1 MSTDTTTGATAVR
14 GRDPEPPPPG
24 GVLWTTAGDIR
35 SLLTLPAAF
44 TLQVAHPAVGAGV
57 DQYSVFR
64 TDPWGRGERSL
75 RSVQLWVYG
84 GDEAAAEGRRVRR
97 LHKEIQGTDTR
108 GRRYHSLDPAC
119 YAWVHATGFPVALYS
134 GRYLFRR
141 ITPAQERLLYSE
153 WLQVGRIL
161 GLRDRDMPQ
170 TVEEFWPYYRR
181 MLAEEIEPTKVAR
194 ELLATD
200 TDLPRPEVA
209 SPALRL
215 LLRITWPLLRTAY
228 LRFRA
233 FVTVGYMPPDAR
245 AVLGLEWTPAQ
256 ERSLRRMST
265 ALRIL
270 VPLLPE
276 RLRYLPLA
284 RAARARRRGGPPGGG
299 PAPPGGGWGWGGGG
313 GWGGRGWYRG

>member
-1 MSTDTTTGATAVR
+1 MSTTEHPAGHAAGHPVNGTAHR
-14 GRDPEPPPPG
+14 TAGGRTDPEPPPPG

-97 LHKEIQGTDTR
+97 LHREIQGTDTR

-141 ITPAQERLLYSE
+141 ISPAHERQLYRE

-181 MLAEEIEPTKVAR
+181 MLAEEIEPTAVAR
-194 ELLATD
+194 ELVATD
-200 TDLPRPEVA
+200 VPLPRPEGGPLPV
-209 SPALRL
+209 RL
-215 LLRITWPLLRTAY
+215 LLRLTWPVLRVGF
-228 LRFRA
+228 LRLRA

-245 AVLGLEWTPAQ
+245 AAIGLEWSPAQ
-256 ERSLRRMST
+256 ERRLRRFST
-265 ALRIL
+265 AVRLL

-276 RLRYLPLA
+276 RLRYLPVA
-284 RAARARRRGGPPGGG
+284 RAARARWRAAAR
-299 PAPPGGGWGWGGGG
+299 
-313 GWGGRGWYRG
+313 

>member
-1 MSTDTTTGATAVR
+1 MSTDTSTGATAVR

-57 DQYSVFR
+57 DRYSVFR

-119 YAWVHATGFPVALYS
+119 YAWVHATGFPVALHS

-141 ITPAQERLLYSE
+141 ITPAQERLLYRE

-181 MLAEEIEPTKVAR
+181 MLAEEIELTKVAR

-215 LLRITWPLLRTAY
+215 LLRIGWPLLRTAY

-256 ERSLRRMST
+256 ERALRRMST

-284 RAARARRRGGPPGGG
+284 RAARARRRAGT
-299 PAPPGGGWGWGGGG
+299 
-313 GWGGRGWYRG
+313 R